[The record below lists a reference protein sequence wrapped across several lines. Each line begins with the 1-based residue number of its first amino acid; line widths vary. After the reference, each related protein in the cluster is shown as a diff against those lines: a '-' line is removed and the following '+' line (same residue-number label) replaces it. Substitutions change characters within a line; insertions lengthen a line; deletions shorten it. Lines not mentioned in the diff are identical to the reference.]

1 MLLPEPA
8 DWPVTLPVTVPMVQL
23 KLAPPGV
30 LVRAM
35 LVALPLQ
42 IAVGDTGLTAG
53 DEFTVWTM
61 LTGVP
66 VHPLSDGVTM

>member
-8 DWPVTLPVTVPMVQL
+8 VWPVTLPVTVPMVQL

-53 DEFTVWTM
+53 DGLTVCTM

-66 VHPLSDGVTM
+66 VHPLSEGVTI